1 MREKGSKLIGLIF
14 HYFPPLKKLSKK
26 TRKLFEK
33 HGFFPW
39 FTKGFE
45 VFLVLELLLHITKP
59 KIITE
64 FGSGRSTHTIS
75 YFSSSKKT
83 NFISIEQNYS
93 FHLKNKISFKLG
105 YLDTKHLHHVSIVN
119 DWFDLKKIN
128 KIPNIK
134 KTELLFLDAP
144 GGVGN
149 KGGRRDS
156 LEAIKFVDEL
166 DDLQVLVVD
175 DYDRQDA
182 KSSVDGI
189 LKTRKNQT
197 TKFII
202 NYADTNQL
210 LIVFFNKE
218 KAEKF
223 EKLFSSISFEN
234 ILLSHY

>member
-14 HYFPPLKKLSKK
+14 YYLPPLKKLSKK

-93 FHLKNKISFKLG
+93 FHLKNK
-105 YLDTKHLHHVSIVN
+105 
-119 DWFDLKKIN
+119 
-128 KIPNIK
+128 
-134 KTELLFLDAP
+134 
-144 GGVGN
+144 
-149 KGGRRDS
+149 
-156 LEAIKFVDEL
+156 
-166 DDLQVLVVD
+166 
-175 DYDRQDA
+175 
-182 KSSVDGI
+182 SSV
-189 LKTRKNQT
+189 
-197 TKFII
+197 
-202 NYADTNQL
+202 
-210 LIVFFNKE
+210 
-218 KAEKF
+218 
-223 EKLFSSISFEN
+223 
-234 ILLSHY
+234 